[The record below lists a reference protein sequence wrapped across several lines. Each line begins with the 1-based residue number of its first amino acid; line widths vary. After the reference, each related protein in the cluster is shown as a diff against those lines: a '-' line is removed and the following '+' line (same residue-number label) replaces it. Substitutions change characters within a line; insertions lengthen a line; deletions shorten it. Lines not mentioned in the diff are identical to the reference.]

1 MVLDRSER
9 LVAETKLDK
18 RLRDTVKRLFAAT
31 RDTSIPLDHRL
42 DLEILL
48 AVFAGRKGN
57 P

>member
-1 MVLDRSER
+1 MVDRTER
-9 LVAETKLDK
+9 LAQETAIDK

-48 AVFAGRKGN
+48 ATFAGRKGN